1 MANARRINHIG
12 RLRWSGR
19 ILVTLADIKEEVAT
33 LNENL
38 YRRENLV
45 HPKLDG
51 LSFPPLTMV
60 DQTWVERDF
69 EEEVETMLNDYG
81 SDKAPG
87 PDDFNFCFIKA
98 GSDFLKKDFIKM
110 LTKFHH
116 RGSVTPRPHRT

>member
-12 RLRWSGR
+12 RLRWRGR

-60 DQTWVERDF
+60 DQTWW
-69 EEEVETMLNDYG
+69 
-81 SDKAPG
+81 
-87 PDDFNFCFIKA
+87 
-98 GSDFLKKDFIKM
+98 
-110 LTKFHH
+110 
-116 RGSVTPRPHRT
+116 RGISRRKWRQC